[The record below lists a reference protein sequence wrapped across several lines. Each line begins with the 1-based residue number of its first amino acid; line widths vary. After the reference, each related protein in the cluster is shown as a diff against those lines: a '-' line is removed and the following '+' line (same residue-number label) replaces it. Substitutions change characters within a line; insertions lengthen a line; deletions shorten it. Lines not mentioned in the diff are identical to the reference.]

1 MTIRIDER
9 WTDLIHQKMESAG
22 FESAE
27 QVVEEA
33 MRLLRDEDTLDL
45 ERLHRRIAAGMA
57 DVEAGR
63 TRPFDEALVAHIKVR
78 ARQRLSER
86 DKMA

>member
-33 MRLLRDEDTLDL
+33 MRLLRDEDTLD
-45 ERLHRRIAAGMA
+45 R
-57 DVEAGR
+57 
-63 TRPFDEALVAHIKVR
+63 
-78 ARQRLSER
+78 
-86 DKMA
+86 